1 MQLSLK
7 KRKKQTVPESQ
18 KFTSDFNSVIFIVIW
33 NSLGFFFVEFIMNY
47 VITLVLEASATE
59 LGLFFSFLTVGGLIV
74 SFFVGYLSDHIS
86 KKKLVMFGSFGR
98 GASYF
103 GLYFSIFS
111 KSLIGIY
118 LSAFLLGVGAMIF
131 WVPLDA
137 LISEKSSK
145 YYRSSAFGKRRFA
158 MGIGI
163 TGGAI
168 MGLLTFALANI
179 FAPEN
184 VFILYIS
191 IPLFGLANFYAGIR
205 FSRTVDESNKFIYP
219 EKLIQEEEIK
229 SENIE
234 KMDLNV
240 PYLKLKNK
248 KPLFFVFGLILLC
261 FTLSLTATNTGIYR
275 PFIQRYV
282 LLNVEN
288 NPTFV
293 AWIYLPTYVIGTL
306 IAPKLGNLADK
317 INHYL
322 GITIASIFG
331 GITTFFIINIT
342 NLWGFSILLII
353 DQTIM
358 LTSGFVLV
366 NILSRVSIKHRGKI
380 FGTVTTIESFGMII
394 GPILG
399 GLVWDSFGQ
408 VWPFI
413 ISIIVEWS
421 LIPFFLFGIMF
432 LKPSMVESIEDS

>member
-1 MQLSLK
+1 MQLSLR
-7 KRKKQTVPESQ
+7 KRKNQSIPESQ
-18 KFTSDFNSVIFIVIW
+18 KFTSDFNSVIFIIIW
-33 NSLGFFFVEFIMNY
+33 NCLGFFFVEFIMNY
-47 VITLVLEASATE
+47 VITLVLEASATV
-59 LGLFFSFLTVGGLIV
+59 LGLFFSFLTFGGLIV

-98 GASYF
+98 GISYF
-103 GLYFSIFS
+103 GLYISIFS
-111 KSLIGIY
+111 KSIIGIY
-118 LSAFLLGVGAMIF
+118 VSSFLLGAGAMIF

-145 YYRSSAFGKRRFA
+145 YHRSSAFGKRRFA
-158 MGIGI
+158 SGIGM

-168 MGLLTFALANI
+168 IGLVTFALANI
-179 FAPEN
+179 FVPGN

-191 IPLFGLANFYAGIR
+191 IPLFGLANFFAGIK
-205 FSRTVDESNKFIYP
+205 FSRTVDENQKFIYS
-219 EKLIQEEEIK
+219 EDIK
-229 SENIE
+229 SENNNEI
-234 KMDLNV
+234 NV
-240 PYLKLKNK
+240 SYSKLQNK
-248 KPLFFVFGLILLC
+248 SRVFFLFGLILLC
-261 FTLSLTATNTGIYR
+261 FTLSLAATNTGIYR

-282 LLNVEN
+282 LLNIEN

-306 IAPKLGNLADK
+306 IAPKLGNIADK
-317 INHYL
+317 INHYI
-322 GITIASIFG
+322 GITVASILG
-331 GITTFFIINIT
+331 GITTFLIINIT

-358 LTSGFVLV
+358 LTSGFVLI

-380 FGTVTTIESFGMII
+380 FGTITTIESLGMIV

-399 GLVWDSFGQ
+399 GLVWDSIGQ

>member
-1 MQLSLK
+1 MQLSLR
-7 KRKKQTVPESQ
+7 KRKNQSIPESQ
-18 KFTSDFNSVIFIVIW
+18 KFTSDFNSVIFIIIW

-47 VITLVLEASATE
+47 VITLVLGASATV
-59 LGLFFSFLTVGGLIV
+59 LGLFFSFLTFGGLIV

-98 GASYF
+98 GISYF
-103 GLYFSIFS
+103 GLYISIFS
-111 KSLIGIY
+111 KSIIGIY
-118 LSAFLLGVGAMIF
+118 VSSFLLGAGAMIF

-158 MGIGI
+158 SGIGM

-168 MGLLTFALANI
+168 IGLVTFALANI
-179 FAPEN
+179 FVPGN

-191 IPLFGLANFYAGIR
+191 IPLFGIANFYAGIR
-205 FSRTVDESNKFIYP
+205 FSRTVDENQKFIDS
-219 EKLIQEEEIK
+219 EKHILQK
-229 SENIE
+229 NIDN
-234 KMDLNV
+234 KNKDNMNV
-240 PYLKLKNK
+240 SYLKLKNK
-248 KPLFFVFGLILLC
+248 KRVFFLFGLVLLC
-261 FTLSLTATNTGIYR
+261 FTLTLAATNTGIYR
-275 PFIQRYV
+275 PFIQRYI

-288 NPTFV
+288 NPSFV

-306 IAPKLGNLADK
+306 IAPKLGNVADK
-317 INHYL
+317 INHYI
-322 GITIASIFG
+322 GITIASILG
-331 GITTFFIINIT
+331 GFTTFLIINIT

-380 FGTVTTIESFGMII
+380 FGTVTTIESIGMIV

-399 GLVWDSFGQ
+399 GLVWDSIGQ

>member
-1 MQLSLK
+1 MQLFLR
-7 KRKKQTVPESQ
+7 KRKNQSIPESQ

-47 VITLVLEASATE
+47 VITLVLKASATA
-59 LGLFFSFLTVGGLIV
+59 LGLFFSFLTFGGLIF

-98 GASYF
+98 GISYF
-103 GLYFSIFS
+103 GLYISIFS

-118 LSAFLLGVGAMIF
+118 VSAFLLGAGAMIF

-145 YYRSSAFGKRRFA
+145 YHRSSAFGKRRFA

-163 TGGAI
+163 TGGAVI
-168 MGLLTFALANI
+168 GLIIFALANV
-179 FAPEN
+179 FAPGN
-184 VFILYIS
+184 VFVLYIS

-205 FSRTVDESNKFIYP
+205 FSRTVDENKKFIYSP
-219 EKLIQEEEIK
+219 DPIQQKDINGKNIDEI
-229 SENIE
+229 NISH
-234 KMDLNV
+234 
-240 PYLKLKNK
+240 LKLKNK
-248 KPLFFVFGLILLC
+248 KRQFLVFGLILLC
-261 FTLSLTATNTGIYR
+261 FTLSLAATNTGIYR
-275 PFIQRYV
+275 PFIQRFV
-282 LLNVEN
+282 LLNIEN
-288 NPTFV
+288 NPTYV
-293 AWIYLPTYVIGTL
+293 AWIYLPTYIIGSL
-306 IAPKLGNLADK
+306 IAPKLGTLADK

-322 GITIASIFG
+322 GITVASILG
-331 GITTFFIINIT
+331 GITTFLIINIT

-358 LTSGFVLV
+358 LTSSFVLI

-380 FGTVTTIESFGMII
+380 FGTVTTIESLGMII

-399 GLVWDSFGQ
+399 GLVWDSIGQ

-432 LKPSMVESIEDS
+432 LKPSMIESIEDS